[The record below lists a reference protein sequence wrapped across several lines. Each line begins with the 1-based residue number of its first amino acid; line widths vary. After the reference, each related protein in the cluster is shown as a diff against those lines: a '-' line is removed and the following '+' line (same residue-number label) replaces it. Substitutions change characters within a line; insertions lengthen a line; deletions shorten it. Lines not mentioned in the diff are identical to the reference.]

1 MCSVGRGGRGDTVLA
16 QAAPHVRSRKPARKG
31 RRRMAGRLEGRVAVV
46 TGAGSGI
53 GRATALLFAREG
65 AKVVAMDYVAP
76 SAEESAELIRR
87 EGGEAVAVPGDVS
100 KWEDV
105 DRAVS
110 EAVSRWGR
118 LDVMVNNAGVFD
130 GFTSCLDTDETLWD
144 RVIGI
149 NVKGVF
155 FGCKR
160 AIEQFLAQGGGGAI
174 VNVASVAGL
183 GAMAGGTAYTTSKHA
198 VIGLT
203 QQVACEYASRGIRVN
218 AVCPGGVVTGMT
230 RDLMQDPRVDEMVKQ
245 TTPLGRWAQP
255 EEIARAILFLVSE
268 EASYITGEALR
279 VDGGWRAK

>member
-1 MCSVGRGGRGDTVLA
+1 
-16 QAAPHVRSRKPARKG
+16 
-31 RRRMAGRLEGRVAVV
+31 MAGRLEGRVAVV